1 MTRNR
6 TELLYSLLKQRI
18 LLLDGGMGTMIQ
30 RHNLSEEDFRGE
42 RFQDW
47 PQDIKGNNDILV
59 LTQPDV
65 IAGIEREYFAAGAD
79 IVETN
84 TFNATSIAQADYG
97 MEGLVFDIN
106 LAAAQIARGLADE
119 FTQLTPN
126 KPRFVAG
133 VLGPTN
139 RTASISPDV
148 NDPGFRNVKF
158 DELVEAYLEAIDGLV
173 EGGVDLLMVETI
185 FDTLNA
191 KAAVYAIEKYFDDN
205 NMRLPVMISGTITDQ
220 SGRTLTGQ
228 TTEAFYNSLR
238 HAQPIS
244 FGLNCALGPDLLRPY
259 VEEMSRISET
269 FVSVHANAGL
279 PNAFGGYDLTP
290 EDMAVNIKEWAES
303 GLVNIVGGCCGTT
316 PDHIRAMCEAVE
328 GVTPRALPELKPA
341 MRLSGLEPFNTDID
355 SLFVNVGERTNVTG
369 SKAFA
374 RLILNGL
381 YDEALEV
388 AKNPSGKRRTNHRHQ
403 HGRRYARCRSRDG
416 ALLEFGRV

>member
-42 RFQDW
+42 RFKDW

-173 EGGVDLLMVETI
+173 EGGV
-185 FDTLNA
+185 
-191 KAAVYAIEKYFDDN
+191 
-205 NMRLPVMISGTITDQ
+205 
-220 SGRTLTGQ
+220 
-228 TTEAFYNSLR
+228 
-238 HAQPIS
+238 
-244 FGLNCALGPDLLRPY
+244 
-259 VEEMSRISET
+259 
-269 FVSVHANAGL
+269 
-279 PNAFGGYDLTP
+279 
-290 EDMAVNIKEWAES
+290 
-303 GLVNIVGGCCGTT
+303 
-316 PDHIRAMCEAVE
+316 
-328 GVTPRALPELKPA
+328 
-341 MRLSGLEPFNTDID
+341 
-355 SLFVNVGERTNVTG
+355 
-369 SKAFA
+369 
-374 RLILNGL
+374 
-381 YDEALEV
+381 
-388 AKNPSGKRRTNHRHQ
+388 
-403 HGRRYARCRSRDG
+403 
-416 ALLEFGRV
+416 